1 MKNERKR
8 SMPGGIFLLCII
20 CIICSVFTFAGCTK
34 NNVTDVDDVPDPQ
47 LAALKQSAIEQ
58 IDDNKLIKIKE
69 KYQLFV
75 SDVVYRYDLER
86 NMLYFSMYADTLAES
101 AKEKVRAATEEQEI
115 DRAVK
120 GFNTQINFWR
130 NDYGSSVQAGGFG
143 IGARTWA
150 IEVNDGTSRFTLREG
165 TSPLSKYPYCLK
177 TQSDE
182 GDISFE
188 LAGKNVLFGD
198 DNTKIYEAEI
208 GKDILFRTE
217 RYSSEWYV
225 GLIHKKAGK
234 IVGYSMFDRTTQLS
248 VHSVNFVGA
257 DKKDITREQVISF
270 MDAYVNGEDGEGK
283 AGVEVTFNKAEIT
296 FFVNAGEQNENTDKD
311 KDEIGLRYFGDYGT
325 ANVQKAAVEFTSD
338 YDDVTAEIIAENPV
352 IAANE
357 KTLSAKLKAGEKIT
371 ACDESSGYIDMFFY
385 KGEEF
390 LGYAVFRIVKGE
402 NGRHPMLGLEEGV
415 AFTYSNGTRT
425 RITREFADRYL
436 KIRRA

>member
-8 SMPGGIFLLCII
+8 FNFAAALLCCALCLI
-20 CIICSVFTFAGCTK
+20 SAFAGCAK

-58 IDDNKLIKIKE
+58 INDNKLIKIKE
-69 KYQLFV
+69 KHQRFV

-86 NMLYFSMYADTLAES
+86 NMLYFSMYADALAES
-101 AKEKVRAATEEQEI
+101 AKEKVRAATEAQEI

-120 GFNTQINFWR
+120 GFDTQINFWK

-143 IGARTWA
+143 IGARTWV
-150 IEVNDGTSRFTLREG
+150 IEVNDGTSSFTLREG

-177 TQSDE
+177 TQSDD

-217 RYSSEWYV
+217 SYGSEWYV

-257 DKKDITREQVISF
+257 DKKDVTREQVISF

-325 ANVQKAAVEFTSD
+325 ENVQKAAVEFTSD
-338 YDDVTAEIIAENPV
+338 YDDVTAEIIAQNPV
-352 IAANE
+352 IAGNE
-357 KTLSAKLKAGEKIT
+357 KTLSATLRAGEKIT

-402 NGRHPMLGLEEGV
+402 NGSHPMLGLEEGV
-415 AFTYSNGTRT
+415 AFTYRNGTRT